1 MVLRLQFRLLD
12 YILSFSPQLL
22 EIQGSY
28 LDSDLLSCD
37 WFRRATDGGNVHHLH
52 VRLVVRVDPGLV
64 CGVVHVRGQ
73 SAVHAEVVGGQEGQ
87 TLHVLAVQI
96 TLYSLQL
103 EETHGGSWVYRQE
116 GWTDG

>member
-1 MVLRLQFRLLD
+1 M
-12 YILSFSPQLL
+12 
-22 EIQGSY
+22 
-28 LDSDLLSCD
+28 
-37 WFRRATDGGNVHHLH
+37 HHLYIWLI
-52 VRLVVRVDPGLV
+52 VGVGSALV
-64 CGVVHVRGQ
+64 CGIVQVGGQ
-73 SAVHAEVVGGQEGQ
+73 PAVHAEVVGRQEAQ